1 MSNVIENM
9 RNPAPFSHL
18 YGKMVRHP
26 HVLAQC
32 PMRGCDNCQCLLC
45 GRGLGV
51 EERKACRI
59 CARDNEFE
67 YYSSKEIDDW
77 FKSLLAMHKM
87 DCGK

>member
-1 MSNVIENM
+1 M
-9 RNPAPFSHL
+9 RNPSPFSHL

-26 HVLAQC
+26 HVFAQC

-77 FKSLLAMHKM
+77 FKSLLAMHRLG
-87 DCGK
+87 CGI